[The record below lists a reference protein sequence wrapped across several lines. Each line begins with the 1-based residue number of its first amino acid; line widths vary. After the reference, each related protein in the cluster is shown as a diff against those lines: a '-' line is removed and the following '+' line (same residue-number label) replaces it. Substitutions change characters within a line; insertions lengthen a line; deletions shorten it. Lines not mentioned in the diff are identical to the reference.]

1 LYPDIHSEV
10 MCSCDWRIGTLYL
23 YPNPLQC
30 LIQLGLEDWYIPL
43 VPRSTPVSRP
53 AGIGGSVHFSCT
65 QIHSNVFCSGGWR
78 IGTLRLYLPVHCSL
92 SHAAVFGGSVHS
104 ACTQIHSNVFRN
116 GGWRIGTIC
125 LYLPIHC
132 SLSRAAVVGGS
143 VHSACTQIHSI
154 VLCSW
159 GWRIGT
165 FICTC
170 LFTVHCHILL
180 WLEDRYILLVPRS
193 TPRSYTNLIS
203 LFRSRPI
210 AWLCDIPDFT

>member
-1 LYPDIHSEV
+1 MYPDTHSEV

-30 LIQLGLEDWYIPL
+30 LIQLGLEDRYIPL
-43 VPRSTPVSRP
+43 VPRSTPMSRP

-104 ACTQIHSNVFRN
+104 ACTQIHSNVFPN

-154 VLCSW
+154 VLCSR
-159 GWRIGT
+159 GCRIGT
-165 FICTC
+165 F
-170 LFTVHCHILL
+170 
-180 WLEDRYILLVPRS
+180 
-193 TPRSYTNLIS
+193 
-203 LFRSRPI
+203 
-210 AWLCDIPDFT
+210 